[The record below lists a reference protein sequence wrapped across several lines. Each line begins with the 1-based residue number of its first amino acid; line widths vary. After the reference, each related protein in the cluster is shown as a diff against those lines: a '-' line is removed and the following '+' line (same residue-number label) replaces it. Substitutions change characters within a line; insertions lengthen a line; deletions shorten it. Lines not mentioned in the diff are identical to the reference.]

1 MHSQLNKIS
10 RNLFNVFFKDFTSK
24 YSVYH
29 TLNVKKEIE
38 DRRKRAILGGGDKRI
53 QAQHKKVEFIIAL
66 SVNRLLK
73 MLEMSL
79 IIAIFN
85 VLIFEI
91 LSVIINFIRYT

>member
-53 QAQHKKVEFIIAL
+53 QAQHKKVEFVIAL
-66 SVNRLLK
+66 N
-73 MLEMSL
+73 
-79 IIAIFN
+79 
-85 VLIFEI
+85 
-91 LSVIINFIRYT
+91 

>member
-10 RNLFNVFFKDFTSK
+10 RNLFSVIFKDFRSK

-53 QAQHKKVEFIIAL
+53 QAQHKKVEFIIRKGEQITKQA
-66 SVNRLLK
+66 
-73 MLEMSL
+73 
-79 IIAIFN
+79 
-85 VLIFEI
+85 
-91 LSVIINFIRYT
+91 